1 MRRIQRSK
9 QPNLNK
15 YLMMQVHGGQLAVAE
30 QWQQWGYDT
39 QGMCTT
45 CISSKDT
52 AWHRATT
59 CRRGKLLKHEAK
71 NRRRVREWQTWQ
83 LEVTCST
90 GLRRF
95 IAPNKPM
102 EVPEHGEAITRAFIG
117 DQEVPV
123 ENFEF
128 VPTEP
133 VAADGTAYNVRWGC
147 LARAAWAAVQQ
158 VHGQLRWIAG
168 TVAKTNGQ
176 NAVTAEH
183 EGAKM
188 AVEKGARRE
197 LLVDCAAVQK
207 VATKSNEERCRH
219 SKVHAG
225 YWKRINVVER
235 SLPCDRRPKW
245 TKVQAHVTVPQ
256 QPVTEEDRRIVLND
270 KADTKCKE
278 ANLWH
283 KVPEQEED
291 DWKRKAGRALSM
303 LKDMAETLARYP
315 KPREEEVEYKRAKK
329 GRKLM
334 VRSKAKHD
342 WFWTAQGN
350 WRCKNCWR
358 SKWKETSE
366 ADYQPCGM
374 ITATMAKLGINA
386 KHHALS
392 AATVDNGPACIVF
405 CSRCGGFAE
414 YYAKKLACEQCTPP
428 TANCRR
434 NLDKIAAG
442 KHPSRPAVLS
452 EVWDLTGQHHNPSI
466 AAYLQNK
473 ENAEHNRDL
482 KQPQPVEEAQEAILQ
497 QTRFALP
504 QFVEGTHSRP
514 LKQAQAGRKQK
525 ESRRTGHRMSEATK
539 ARQLAVDQ
547 KAHRC
552 TLDQGRSGSNVIR

>member
-1 MRRIQRSK
+1 MRRFQRSK

-45 CISSKDT
+45 CVSSKDT

-71 NRRRVREWQTWQ
+71 HRRRVREWQTWQ

-315 KPREEEVEYKRAKK
+315 KPREEEVAYKRAK
-329 GRKLM
+329 R
-334 VRSKAKHD
+334 
-342 WFWTAQGN
+342 
-350 WRCKNCWR
+350 
-358 SKWKETSE
+358 
-366 ADYQPCGM
+366 
-374 ITATMAKLGINA
+374 
-386 KHHALS
+386 
-392 AATVDNGPACIVF
+392 
-405 CSRCGGFAE
+405 
-414 YYAKKLACEQCTPP
+414 
-428 TANCRR
+428 
-434 NLDKIAAG
+434 
-442 KHPSRPAVLS
+442 
-452 EVWDLTGQHHNPSI
+452 
-466 AAYLQNK
+466 
-473 ENAEHNRDL
+473 
-482 KQPQPVEEAQEAILQ
+482 
-497 QTRFALP
+497 
-504 QFVEGTHSRP
+504 EGS
-514 LKQAQAGRKQK
+514 
-525 ESRRTGHRMSEATK
+525 
-539 ARQLAVDQ
+539 
-547 KAHRC
+547 
-552 TLDQGRSGSNVIR
+552 